1 MRSLGFNTFEYVDEN
16 TVKVYTTQGEVFYIS
31 PESVEKIKEYTW
43 SFHKKDRK
51 YPVSKIKGKRVFLH
65 NFLCPHPKGYVTDH
79 IDGDTI
85 NNRMTN
91 FRVITKV
98 DNMLNKKQYRNSKYF
113 RGVTYYKRDNV
124 FVARIQVKNKPIF
137 LGRFPDLDSA
147 IEARV
152 KAEKKYF
159 GELRRDKS
167 V

>member
-1 MRSLGFNTFEYVDEN
+1 MHSLGLNTFEYVDEN
-16 TVKVYTTQGEVFYIS
+16 TVKVYTTQGEVFYVS

-51 YPVSKIKGKRVFLH
+51 YSVAKIKGKRVFLH
-65 NFLCPHPKGYVTDH
+65 NFLCPHPKGYITDH
-79 IDGDTI
+79 IDGDTV

-91 FRVITKV
+91 FRVITKG
-98 DNMLNKKQYRNSKYF
+98 DNMLNKKQYHNSKYF

-147 IEARV
+147 IEARI